1 MALKNDQVTEKVKD
15 RSKRK
20 ISLEESETSGAEG
33 PSHSRSKRDRVSS
46 DNDSLGKSQEGSTDL
61 SKPPTENTETI
72 VLLSSKPSKKEKK
85 KNHCNSVQPDQVFL
99 ISKEQKTPSL
109 EQSWNSLEQVIKTL
123 EDMTKLKAKV
133 QEKQTAVLT
142 VKQKPKFA
150 PKEIQVL
157 EQELQQ
163 LQEQLCTEQQQQQQQ
178 VEQLEKSFCNE
189 LQVGITVI
197 SFHLSFKIV
206 KLLG

>member
-1 MALKNDQVTEKVKD
+1 MLSPFLALKNDQMTERVKD
-15 RSKRK
+15 RTKRK

-61 SKPPTENTETI
+61 PTPPMENTETI
-72 VLLSSKPSKKEKK
+72 VLFSKPSKKEEK

-99 ISKEQKTPSL
+99 ISKEQKKPSL
-109 EQSWNSLEQVIKTL
+109 AQSWNNLEQVIKSL

-133 QEKQTAVLT
+133 QEKQVAVLT
-142 VKQKPKFA
+142 VKQNPKFA
-150 PKEIQVL
+150 PEEIQVL

-163 LQEQLCTEQQQQQQQ
+163 LQEQLCTEHQQQQQQ
-178 VEQLEKSFCNE
+178 VEQLEKTFSEE
-189 LQVGITVI
+189 LQVGITMI
-197 SFHLSFKIV
+197 YGLFIF
-206 KLLG
+206 